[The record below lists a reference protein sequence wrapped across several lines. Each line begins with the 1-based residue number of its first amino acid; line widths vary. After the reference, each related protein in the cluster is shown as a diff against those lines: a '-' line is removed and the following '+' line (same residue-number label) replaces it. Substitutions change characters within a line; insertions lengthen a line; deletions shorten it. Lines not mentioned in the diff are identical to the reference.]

1 MAKLQQKMET
11 TKQNSQILLIGG
23 YVTMNGKR
31 YDECVPFEKEAFN
44 EALRDSLNPLKCDF
58 ETLLQGLVSPLL
70 LQYDMKEDEEETIP
84 TAIFNQLKGAL
95 KPEKYN
101 TPEGWWYLKATCGC
115 YTMRLSGN
123 YYQGELETE
132 AEIYKVVGKQT
143 IYLNTTDDQW
153 ATLVGEIENEYER
166 LIEERREDERNRCD
180 ERASHD
186 LGIFITL

>member
-1 MAKLQQKMET
+1 
-11 TKQNSQILLIGG
+11 
-23 YVTMNGKR
+23 
-31 YDECVPFEKEAFN
+31 
-44 EALRDSLNPLKCDF
+44 
-58 ETLLQGLVSPLL
+58 
-70 LQYDMKEDEEETIP
+70 
-84 TAIFNQLKGAL
+84 
-95 KPEKYN
+95 
-101 TPEGWWYLKATCGC
+101 
-115 YTMRLSGN
+115 MRLSGN